1 MSRARILLKL
11 SFLPIRR
18 SWMLVGFL
26 AVSLAQILLALWLCG
41 GITSELART
50 EAYADRSRFVT
61 IQLRDE
67 SVLTDPIKQ
76 VLEGEDV
83 SIEELKSAQVLER
96 LEAEEPE
103 IVQTIQ
109 SVGGE
114 GLGLGPRMI
123 LARGPI
129 PDAAL
134 EKIKLMTE
142 VSRVESSPV
151 HHARLKRFYSHLG
164 FEMRIAVA
172 LIVFLT
178 AVQILVCHRILGRDS
193 QEVSRNLSSWGASNV
208 DALLPGFGS
217 LFLITQ
223 GAFALSL
230 VEWWAFRTWV
240 WKENSFL
247 GELSVDRNLD
257 FPMSLCWV
265 TAGVMLVLG
274 AALAFSRRPEEG

>member
-1 MSRARILLKL
+1 MSRIRILLKL

-18 SWMLVGFL
+18 SWLLIGFL
-26 AVSLAQILLALWLCG
+26 GVSLAQILLGLWLCG

-61 IQLRDE
+61 VQLRDE
-67 SVLTDPIKQ
+67 SVLADPIKEA
-76 VLEGEDV
+76 LEGEDV
-83 SIEELKSAQVLER
+83 AIEELKSGQVLER

-114 GLGLGPRMI
+114 GLGLVPRMI

-134 EKIKLMTE
+134 EKLKLMTE
-142 VSRVESSPV
+142 VSKVESSPV
-151 HHARLKRFYSHLG
+151 HHARLKRFYHHLG
-164 FEMRIAVA
+164 LEMRIALA

-193 QEVSRNLSSWGASNV
+193 QEVSRNLSSWGASSL
-208 DALLPGFGS
+208 DALSPGFGS
-217 LFLITQ
+217 LLMITQ
-223 GAFALSL
+223 SAFALSL
-230 VEWWAFRTWV
+230 VEWWVFRTWV

-247 GELSVDRNLD
+247 GELSVDGNLD
-257 FPMSLCWV
+257 FPLALCAV
-265 TAGVMLVLG
+265 TAAAMLLLAG
-274 AALAFSRRPEEG
+274 TLAFSRRPEEE

>member
-1 MSRARILLKL
+1 MSRVRILLKL

-26 AVSLAQILLALWLCG
+26 WVSLAQILLALWLSG
-41 GITSELART
+41 GIGSELART

-67 SVLTDPIKQ
+67 SVLVDPIKE
-76 VLEGEDV
+76 VLEGDDV
-83 SIEELKSAQVLER
+83 AIEELKSGQVIER

-114 GLGLGPRMI
+114 GLGLVPRMI

-134 EKIKLMTE
+134 EKIKMMTE
-142 VSRVESSPV
+142 VSKVESSPV
-151 HHARLKRFYSHLG
+151 HHARLRKFYQHLG
-164 FEMRIAVA
+164 FEMRIALV

-178 AVQILVCHRILGRDS
+178 AVQILLCHRILGRDS
-193 QEVSRNLSSWGASNV
+193 REVSRNLSSWGASTL
-208 DALLPGFGS
+208 DSLSPGFGS
-217 LFLITQ
+217 LLIVTQ

-230 VEWWAFRTWV
+230 LEWWAFRTWI
-240 WKENSFL
+240 WKGNSFL
-247 GELSVDRNLD
+247 GELSVDGTLD
-257 FPMSLCWV
+257 FPVTLCLV
-265 TAGVMLVLG
+265 TAAVMWVLSG
-274 AALAFSRRPEEG
+274 ALAFSRRPEEE